1 MEFGSPF
8 VTARADKAIPCLLPN
23 GTSIFP
29 FFTAIML
36 YIFLQISSFIISEEC
51 SAALDNIGS
60 TTDSR
65 LDFKRRL
72 IVLQGP
78 DVLNSFKTF

>member
-1 MEFGSPF
+1 M
-8 VTARADKAIPCLLPN
+8 
-23 GTSIFP
+23 
-29 FFTAIML
+29 
-36 YIFLQISSFIISEEC
+36 SEEW
-51 SAALDNIGS
+51 STALDNIGS

-78 DVLNSFKTF
+78 DVLNSTSKLFDFERFKE